1 MGISVSYD
9 ITSRKNLWN
18 YGKTAQEVLRPLIA
32 SSDIMFGSEG
42 EYAML
47 FGLKAPGFKA
57 TSAADRYDT
66 AAYETFCR
74 EIARE
79 VPQCRYIYIAL
90 RNVMNSEHH
99 TFAGILYADGTM
111 YHTRVYD
118 INNVI
123 DCVGVGDAFCGALLY
138 AQSAWTDNQKRVDF
152 STAASVLKNTI
163 SGDYNMVK
171 VSEVEELMA
180 RNEKGELER

>member
-1 MGISVSYD
+1 
-9 ITSRKNLWN
+9 
-18 YGKTAQEVLRPLIA
+18 
-32 SSDIMFGSEG
+32 
-42 EYAML
+42 ML

-123 DCVGVGDAFCGALLY
+123 DCVGVGDAFCGAILY

>member
-1 MGISVSYD
+1 
-9 ITSRKNLWN
+9 
-18 YGKTAQEVLRPLIA
+18 
-32 SSDIMFGSEG
+32 
-42 EYAML
+42 ML

-79 VPQCRYIYIAL
+79 VSQCRYIYIAL

-99 TFAGILYADGTM
+99 
-111 YHTRVYD
+111 
-118 INNVI
+118 
-123 DCVGVGDAFCGALLY
+123 
-138 AQSAWTDNQKRVDF
+138 
-152 STAASVLKNTI
+152 TI

>member
-1 MGISVSYD
+1 
-9 ITSRKNLWN
+9 
-18 YGKTAQEVLRPLIA
+18 
-32 SSDIMFGSEG
+32 
-42 EYAML
+42 ML

-79 VPQCRYIYIAL
+79 VSQCRYIYIAL

-152 STAASVLKNTI
+152 STAASVLRNTI

>member
-9 ITSRKNLWN
+9 INYRKNLWK

-138 AQSAWTDNQKRVDF
+138 AQSARTDNQKRVDF
-152 STAASVLKNTI
+152 STAASVLKTPSPATTTWSRFPKWKN
-163 SGDYNMVK
+163 
-171 VSEVEELMA
+171 
-180 RNEKGELER
+180 